1 MRVSLFSAMLGRPP
15 VMVLLCALLSPAVW
29 AQQTASGIAGTVRDA
44 SCAVLPGVTVEAAS
58 PVLIEKVRTVVTN
71 GEGRFNIVDL
81 RPGTYVVTFVITGF
95 STVKREGIELTAGFT
110 ATVNADLQVGAL
122 AETITVSGATPLVD
136 VQNMRKQTVMSKD
149 LLDTLPTSTKNLNN
163 VATITPGF
171 ASSLAQDVV
180 GGYTTQVGG
189 GAYHG
194 KSGSNVT
201 FDGMGIQHSS
211 GNMGYTTN
219 TALTEEVTLS
229 TSGIS
234 AESNADGPVA
244 NMRFPG
250 RAATRSGATPRS
262 LQRQQVPDEQPDRRT
277 ARQEAS
283 RPSMRSW
290 VWDATFSVGG
300 PIKQDKVWFFA
311 SFREWGSERR
321 EPASSGT

>member
-1 MRVSLFSAMLGRPP
+1 MTNCFARLILSG
-15 VMVLLCALLSPAVW
+15 ALLLLPATVL
-29 AQQTASGIAGTVRDA
+29 AQSVSTGSITGVVRDT
-44 SCAVLPGVTVEAAS
+44 SGGVLPGVTVEAAS
-58 PVLIEKVRTVVTN
+58 PALIEKVRTVVTN
-71 GEGRFNIVDL
+71 GEGRYNIVDL
-81 RPGTYVVTFVITGF
+81 RPGTYVVTFGLTGF
-95 STVKREGIELTAGFT
+95 STVRREGIELTAGFT
-110 ATVNADLQVGAL
+110 AAVNADLQIGAV

-136 VQNMRKQTVMSKD
+136 TQNMRKQTVMSKD

-201 FDGMGIQHSS
+201 FDGMGIQHSA
-211 GNMGYTTN
+211 GNMGYTPN

-244 NMRFPG
+244 NMVPREGGNTLRGNVSGLFSG
-250 RAATRSGATPRS
+250 NKLQMANLTDDLRARGLTT
-262 LQRQQVPDEQPDRRT
+262 VNE
-277 ARQEAS
+277 
-283 RPSMRSW
+283 
-290 VWDATFSVGG
+290 V
-300 PIKQDKVWFFA
+300 
-311 SFREWGSERR
+311 
-321 EPASSGT
+321 